1 MMQILLQM
9 LPLFEIVLPL
19 LILHPLEKV
28 VHLLLLM

>member
-19 LILHPLEKV
+19 LILHPLEV
-28 VHLLLLM
+28 MHLLLMM